1 MAENGAG
8 GALAP
13 LIAIVGCDGSGKS
26 TLARDLC
33 LDLARTHSVEMHYLG
48 LGSGAIG
55 ERIKRWPLIG
65 SVTERVLSNKARR
78 TRTEGDRIPGL
89 ATALVVYGFS
99 LLRRRRFRA
108 VLAARRAGVI
118 VVTDR
123 YPQTEVP
130 GFYDGPGLSAAS
142 SGSRAVARLAARE
155 ARMYA
160 WMASFRPDLVIRLD
174 VDLATAHARK
184 PDHDS
189 DLLRR
194 KIAAT
199 PLLGFAGAAIVDIDA
214 RAPYAEVRRQAWAAL
229 LPVVRD
235 VG

>member
-1 MAENGAG
+1 MADSEAG
-8 GALAP
+8 GVLAP

-33 LDLARTHSVEMHYLG
+33 RDLARTHPAEMRYLG

-89 ATALVVYGFS
+89 VTAAVVYGFS
-99 LLRRRRFRA
+99 LLRQRRFRA
-108 VLAARRAGVI
+108 VLAARGAGTIVI
-118 VVTDR
+118 TDR
-123 YPQTEVP
+123 YPQTDVP
-130 GFYDGPGLSAAS
+130 GFYDGPGLSAATS
-142 SGSRAVARLAARE
+142 ASRAVARLAGRE

-184 PDHDS
+184 PDHDP

-199 PLLGFAGAAIVDIDA
+199 PLLRFAGAPIVDIDA
-214 RAPYAEVRRQAWAAL
+214 RAPYAEVRRRAWAAV

-235 VG
+235 AG